1 MGERVFNR
9 WWKIDPDNRNEVLEL
24 GKTAFSLLS
33 FKIKMIIIGVVAILL
48 IVVIFPVVALMTFS
62 SENNKNINQKNG
74 GNDTGSSIVVNEVV
88 EGLKKYQGATFPMP
102 FENWNSEKDVVTSK
116 FSNNR
121 TIIVNGQLQSRAHTG
136 IDLVVI
142 SISEPKICAVSS
154 GKVVVAK
161 AGQTGYGNYVV
172 IEHNSEDGTTFY
184 TLYGH
189 MKQGSLMVAEGTDIK
204 VGQVLG
210 IMGSTGNSTGAHL
223 HFEIRINKNS
233 SSNAVDP
240 YTYLFGN

>member
-1 MGERVFNR
+1 MT
-9 WWKIDPDNRNEVLEL
+9 DNRNEVLEL
-24 GKTAFSLLS
+24 GKTAFSLFS
-33 FKIKMIIIGVVAILL
+33 FKIKMIIIGIAIIIL

-62 SENNKNINQKNG
+62 SDNKNTNQKNG
-74 GNDTGSSIVVNEVV
+74 GNGAESSIVVNEVV

-116 FSNNR
+116 FSKNR
-121 TIIVNGQLQSRAHTG
+121 TIVVNGQVQSRAHTG

-142 SISEPKICAVSS
+142 SIAEPKICAVSS

-172 IEHNSEDGTTFY
+172 IQHNSEDGTIFY

-189 MKQGSLMVAEGTDIK
+189 MKQGTIMVAEGTDIK
-204 VGQVLG
+204 AGQVLG

-223 HFEIRINKNS
+223 HFEIRMNQNS
-233 SSNAVDP
+233 SNNAVDP

>member
-1 MGERVFNR
+1 M
-9 WWKIDPDNRNEVLEL
+9 PDNRNEVLEL

-121 TIIVNGQLQSRAHTG
+121 TINSKWTI
-136 IDLVVI
+136 
-142 SISEPKICAVSS
+142 
-154 GKVVVAK
+154 AK
-161 AGQTGYGNYVV
+161 
-172 IEHNSEDGTTFY
+172 
-184 TLYGH
+184 
-189 MKQGSLMVAEGTDIK
+189 
-204 VGQVLG
+204 
-210 IMGSTGNSTGAHL
+210 
-223 HFEIRINKNS
+223 
-233 SSNAVDP
+233 
-240 YTYLFGN
+240 

>member
-1 MGERVFNR
+1 MKKSKNICDSILIAKGIVAIG
-9 WWKIDPDNRNEVLEL
+9 KISHTIPDNAITQIAECINDLWGVFIP
-24 GKTAFSLLS
+24 KQHINKKNPIPH
-33 FKIKMIIIGVVAILL
+33 KILIISV
-48 IVVIFPVVALMTFS
+48 S
-62 SENNKNINQKNG
+62 DCS
-74 GNDTGSSIVVNEVV
+74 NDTIPSLKTTSRIVHTTI
-88 EGLKKYQGATFPMP
+88 ATTEIIRILFKSRLD
-102 FENWNSEKDVVTSK
+102 SE
-116 FSNNR
+116 
-121 TIIVNGQLQSRAHTG
+121 
-136 IDLVVI
+136 VVI

-189 MKQGSLMVAEGTDIK
+189 MKQGSLMVAEGTDVK

>member
-1 MGERVFNR
+1 M
-9 WWKIDPDNRNEVLEL
+9 PDNRNEVLEL

-142 SISEPKICAVSS
+142 SILEPKICAVSS

-223 HFEIRINKNS
+223 HFVIRINKNS
-233 SSNAVDP
+233 SWNAVDP

>member
-1 MGERVFNR
+1 MLDAVEYDCLMEATPTNITDAEPALSLTL
-9 WWKIDPDNRNEVLEL
+9 K
-24 GKTAFSLLS
+24 AF
-33 FKIKMIIIGVVAILL
+33 KAG
-48 IVVIFPVVALMTFS
+48 
-62 SENNKNINQKNG
+62 
-74 GNDTGSSIVVNEVV
+74 
-88 EGLKKYQGATFPMP
+88 
-102 FENWNSEKDVVTSK
+102 KDVVTSK

-189 MKQGSLMVAEGTDIK
+189 MKQGSLMVAEGTDVK

-210 IMGSTGNSTGAHL
+210 IMVSTGNSTGAHL

>member
-1 MGERVFNR
+1 MSNSAALDFANSAS
-9 WWKIDPDNRNEVLEL
+9 NFF
-24 GKTAFSLLS
+24 TASAICLIWS
-33 FKIKMIIIGVVAILL
+33 GVVPQHPPT
-48 IVVIFPVVALMTFS
+48 IFTKPSFAHS
-62 SENNKNINQKNG
+62 S
-74 GNDTGSSIVVNEVV
+74 
-88 EGLKKYQGATFPMP
+88 
-102 FENWNSEKDVVTSK
+102 
-116 FSNNR
+116 
-121 TIIVNGQLQSRAHTG
+121 
-136 IDLVVI
+136 
-142 SISEPKICAVSS
+142 KICAVSS

-189 MKQGSLMVAEGTDIK
+189 MKQGSLMVAEGTDVK